1 VNEPIVSGQ
10 RRNLDPVR
18 FDAGG
23 HEQQHEHVW
32 TSRLILF
39 LRVMAAL
46 SLAKGLYHWSAICG
60 IGVRPDNGFE
70 AQALPWQAG
79 TVFFAVID
87 LVAAV
92 GLWLAAAW
100 GAVIWLTAVVSM
112 AAVELIFPQV
122 FGGNIWVVA
131 VELTLLG
138 CYLILAIQSAREH
151 PNG

>member
-1 VNEPIVSGQ
+1 MKEPVVSGL
-10 RRNLDPVR
+10 RRNLEPVR
-18 FDAGG
+18 MDADA
-23 HEQQHEHVW
+23 HERQDNLW
-32 TSRLILF
+32 TLRLVLF

-46 SLAKGLYHWSAICG
+46 SLAKGLYHWAAVCG
-60 IGVRPDNGFE
+60 IGVRPENAFE

-122 FGGNIWVVA
+122 FGGNIVVVV
-131 VELTLLG
+131 VELALLA
-138 CYLILAIQSAREH
+138 CYLFLAIQSAREH
-151 PNG
+151 PN

>member
-18 FDAGG
+18 VDASD
-23 HEQQHEHVW
+23 HERRENLW

-46 SLAKGLYHWSAICG
+46 SLAKGLYHWGAICG
-60 IGVRPDNGFE
+60 IGVRPDNAFE
-70 AQALPWQAG
+70 AQGLPWQAG
-79 TVFFAVID
+79 TVFFGVID

-122 FGGNIWVVA
+122 FGGSIAVVVLEFA
-131 VELTLLG
+131 LLG
-138 CYLILAIQSAREH
+138 CYLFLAIQSAREH
-151 PNG
+151 PN